1 MDSVRIVQFSDTHLL
16 ADPQGKVRGAV
27 TLPRL
32 QACLAHAQRYAFPAD
47 AVVLSGDLVQD
58 EPAAYGTL
66 ELLFDRLGAPVLLIA
81 GNHDLPQ
88 EMRRRFAQEPFR
100 VGGCH
105 TLGAWAI
112 VLLDSWFADAHDGEG
127 RLGPARLAELESTL
141 RGLETE
147 HACVFVHHPPIR
159 LEAAGMDRLRLQDGE
174 QLLAVIA
181 RHPSV
186 RAVAWGHAHQS
197 LDVYRPG
204 PLRLLSTPATCM
216 QFKPRVDGFVVD
228 ERPPGYRVID
238 LQADGGL
245 ATEVVW
251 LEHYRD

>member
-1 MDSVRIVQFSDTHLL
+1 MDSVRIVQFSDLHLL
-16 ADPQGKVRGAV
+16 ADPQGTVRGAR

-32 QACLAHAQRYAFPAD
+32 QACLEHARRNAFPAD
-47 AVVLSGDLVQD
+47 ALVLSGDLVQD
-58 EPAAYGTL
+58 DLAAYGTV
-66 ELLFDRLGAPVLLIA
+66 ELLFDNLDIPVLLIP
-81 GNHDLPQ
+81 GNHDVPD
-88 EMRRRFAQEPFR
+88 EMQRRFARAPFR
-100 VGGCH
+100 FGGCH
-105 TLGAWAI
+105 RLGAWAV
-112 VLLDSWFADAHDGEG
+112 VLLDSWFAEALDGEG

-141 RGLETE
+141 HGLEAE
-147 HACVFVHHPPIR
+147 HACLIIHHPPIP

-174 QLLAVIA
+174 QLLAAVG
-181 RHPSV
+181 RHPKV

-204 PLRLLSTPATCM
+204 PLRLMCSPATSM
-216 QFKPRVDGFVVD
+216 QFKPRVDGFVID

-238 LQADGGL
+238 LQADGGI